1 MGPEPAKEEEY
12 EEEPNQ
18 GDDIFKHTFVDVL
31 ENKPQPETQQT
42 EMSLREKQPKD
53 IFYFY
58 NMNFDL
64 PTEYYKQ
71 LGDFNIANR
80 I

>member
-1 MGPEPAKEEEY
+1 
-12 EEEPNQ
+12 
-18 GDDIFKHTFVDVL
+18 
-31 ENKPQPETQQT
+31 
-42 EMSLREKQPKD
+42 MSLVEKQPKD

-64 PTEYYKQ
+64 PTEYYRQ

-80 I
+80 IQA

>member
-1 MGPEPAKEEEY
+1 
-12 EEEPNQ
+12 
-18 GDDIFKHTFVDVL
+18 
-31 ENKPQPETQQT
+31 
-42 EMSLREKQPKD
+42 
-53 IFYFY
+53 
-58 NMNFDL
+58 MNFDL